1 MRKVAFTATGKR
13 RQSSTTR
20 LVRCLGIV
28 RRLQDGPAVSVR
40 TLARI
45 WSVDDRSI
53 QRDLKVLQAVGYN
66 LEIAGKPGWYKL
78 VWRPA

>member
-28 RRLQDGPAVSVR
+28 RRLQDGPSVSVR
-40 TLARI
+40 TLARVY
-45 WSVDDRSI
+45 SVDDRSI
-53 QRDLKVLQAVGYN
+53 QRDLKVLQAVGYK
-66 LEIAGKPGWYKL
+66 LEIAGKTGWYKL
-78 VWRPA
+78 AWRPA